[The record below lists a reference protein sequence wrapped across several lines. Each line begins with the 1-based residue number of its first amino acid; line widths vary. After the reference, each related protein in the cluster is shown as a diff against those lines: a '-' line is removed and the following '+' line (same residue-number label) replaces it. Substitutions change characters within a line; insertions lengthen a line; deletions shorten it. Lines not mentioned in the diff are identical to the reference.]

1 MKEHSQRLAGNRRS
15 GYAPGRVILL
25 LALCVFFLVLSG
37 GTALAAG
44 SITRVTVRLSG
55 EPPAAGAWVDEIWAE
70 VNDSAHYSVAEAYYT
85 NNVGTWAEIDIPE
98 AVIILEAEDDY
109 RFTTTG
115 RGAVSVSGL
124 NASFVSSK
132 ITESGSFYEIT
143 VRLPAVGGD
152 SFEPVISEAEQAAR
166 DAEARAYA
174 DEQAAQGNT
183 SHKVLVYRRLWW
195 NSYEANWAASDGA
208 SRYEVQ
214 LRLYETPVFSARVKA
229 GKYDM
234 APHIAQTGYYSF
246 RVRAIFEDGKSGWS
260 DWSDSIWAEYHE
272 QKTFD
277 QAPAHIKTGWHRD
290 DGGWWYASP
299 DGQFPVSTWMMIEN
313 CWYFFDEQGYRVTGW
328 VKWKDLW
335 YYMGSSG
342 AMCTN
347 TRTPDGY
354 YVGADGVWI
363 PGA

>member
-1 MKEHSQRLAGNRRS
+1 MKEHSHRPAGNRRS
-15 GYAPGRVILL
+15 RYAPGRVIL

-55 EPPAAGAWVDEIWAE
+55 ETPAAGAWVDEIWAE

-152 SFEPVISEAEQAAR
+152 SFEPVISEAEQAAM

-195 NSYEANWAASDGA
+195 NSFEANWAASDGA
-208 SRYEVQ
+208 ERHEVQ

-234 APHIAQTGYYSF
+234 APHISQTGYYSF

-299 DGQFPVSTWMMIEN
+299 DGQFPVSSWMMIEN

>member
-1 MKEHSQRLAGNRRS
+1 MKELLKRQGRRAHSRT
-15 GYAPGRVILL
+15 APGRILL
-25 LALCVFFLVLSG
+25 LAALCVCFLFLSA
-37 GTALAAG
+37 GTALAVG
-44 SITRVTVRLSG
+44 SITRVTVKLSG
-55 EPPAAGAWVDEIWAE
+55 ETPEPGSWVDEIYAD
-70 VNDSAHYSVAEAYYT
+70 VNASAHYSVAEAYYT

-98 AVIILEAEDDY
+98 AVIVLEAEDEY
-109 RFTTTG
+109 RFTSTG
-115 RGAVSVSGL
+115 RGAVSVSGM

-132 ITESGSFYEIT
+132 ITEGGAFYEIT
-143 VRLPAVGGD
+143 VRLPAVGGAG
-152 SFEPVISEAEQAAR
+152 FEPVISEAQQAAIE
-166 DAEARAYA
+166 AEERAYA
-174 DEQAAQGNT
+174 DQQAAQGNT
-183 SHKVLVYRRLWW
+183 SHQVLVYRRLWW
-195 NSYEANWAASDGA
+195 NSYEANWAVADGA
-208 SRYEVQ
+208 ERYEVQ
-214 LRLYETPVFSARVKA
+214 LRLYENPVFSARVKA

-234 APHIAQTGYYSF
+234 APHITQTGYYSF
-246 RVRAIFEDGKSGWS
+246 RVRAVFDDGKSGWS
-260 DWSDSIWAEYHE
+260 DWSDSVWAEYHE

-290 DGGWWYASP
+290 DGGWWYASA
-299 DGQFPVSTWMMIEN
+299 DGQFPVSSWMMIEN
-313 CWYFFDEQGYRVTGW
+313 CWYFFDERGYRVTGW